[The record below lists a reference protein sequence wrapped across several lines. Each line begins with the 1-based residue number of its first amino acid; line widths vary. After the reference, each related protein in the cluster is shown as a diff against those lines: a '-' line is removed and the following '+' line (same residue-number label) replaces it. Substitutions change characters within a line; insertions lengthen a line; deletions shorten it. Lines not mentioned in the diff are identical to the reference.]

1 MHNNFY
7 FLQQLSKALE
17 KILVGCVVSECFS
30 QNKDELI
37 IRFETHNQPFF
48 IKASLEPAF
57 SCLTFP
63 PDFHRARKNS
73 IDLFPNL
80 IGHRVRSIRQFQNER
95 SFALGM
101 DSDTLLLF
109 KMHGNRS
116 NIVLFK
122 NNSIDEVFRNNIDA
136 DSTINISA
144 LDRSIDWSYENFVA
158 NEAALQSC
166 YFTFGKIIWKVLADQ
181 HFKTQTTKEKWTM
194 IKQII
199 YEIEN
204 PTYYITEIGGS
215 LFLSLLRYGTIK
227 KEFNDPINAVNDFF
241 YAHTHALAFT
251 KEKSAAL
258 LLLRNHV
265 QAGENYYE
273 KTLHK
278 LEEVE
283 HNNNYKMWADLIMA
297 NLHQLKAGEEKT
309 TLQNFY
315 TDQPTTIK
323 LKKDLSPQ
331 KNAEVYYRK
340 AKNQHLEIARLQQAL
355 KIKTKA
361 IEKLRSQI
369 LQIENTDDLK
379 SLRGVINN
387 LGLLN
392 ESKQEKEPLPFHE
405 FVHNGFKIW
414 VGKNAKSNDAL
425 TLRYSYKDDLWLHAK
440 DVAGSHVL
448 IKYQSG
454 KPFPKDVIERA
465 ARLAAYNSKRKNE
478 TLCPVSVTSKKFVR
492 KRKGDPAGAVVVE
505 REEVILV
512 EPKLD

>member
-7 FLQQLSKALE
+7 FLRQLSKALE

-37 IRFETHNQPFF
+37 IRLETHNQPFF
-48 IKASLEPAF
+48 IKASLEPSF

-80 IGHRVRSIRQFQNER
+80 IGHRVASIRQFQNER
-95 SFALGM
+95 SFALEM
-101 DSDTLLLF
+101 DSNTTLLF

-116 NIVLFK
+116 NIILFK
-122 NNSIDEVFRNNIDA
+122 NHSIDEVFRNNIDA
-136 DSTINISA
+136 DSTIDIST
-144 LDRSIDWSYENFVA
+144 LDRSIDWRYENLVA
-158 NEAALQSC
+158 NEATLQSC
-166 YFTFGKIIWKVLADQ
+166 YFTFGKLIWKVLTDQ
-181 HFKTQTTKEKWTM
+181 HVETKSTKEKWTM
-194 IKQII
+194 IQQVIH
-199 YEIEN
+199 EIEN
-204 PTYYITEIGGS
+204 PTYYITEVEGS
-215 LFLSLLRYGTIK
+215 LYLSLLRYGAIK
-227 KEFNDPINAVNDFF
+227 KEFNDPIHAVNDF
-241 YAHTHALAFT
+241 YYTYTHTLAFT

-258 LLLRNHV
+258 SILRNTIH
-265 QAGENYYE
+265 AGENYYE

-297 NLHQLKAGEEKT
+297 NLHQLKTGEEKT

-315 TDQPTTIK
+315 TNQPTTIK
-323 LKKDLSPQ
+323 LKKELSPQ

-355 KIKTKA
+355 AIKTKE
-361 IEKLRSQI
+361 IEKLRSQL
-369 LQIENTDDLK
+369 LQLESTDTLK
-379 SLRGVINN
+379 SLRIVINSF
-387 LGLLN
+387 GLLN
-392 ESKQEKEPLPFHE
+392 ERKQEAEPLPFHE

-454 KPFPKDVIERA
+454 KTFPKDVIARA
-465 ARLAAYNSKRKNE
+465 AQLAAYNSKRKTE

-512 EPKLD
+512 EPKLE